1 MIGNLFSSL
10 LGKRKPPPTAAA
22 PAAATVPPPEA
33 DPDAK
38 PASHWHTKQVVATQM
53 LIETMLAQPAYA
65 DPKRLERSGWK
76 AYSQNDED
84 GIIQEIFERIGEPH
98 RTFVEF
104 GCGNGVENNTCYLLS
119 RGWRGL
125 WMDGGDRNASGI
137 RRAYAPLLKQGLLQF
152 EQVFITREN
161 IDALVSAARLGPEID
176 LLSIDVDGNDYYVWE
191 AIRSTDAR
199 VVVIE
204 YNAKFRPPNDWCI
217 TYDPAQMW
225 DNTDRM
231 GCSLQA
237 LANLGE
243 TKGYQLVGCNIT
255 GSNAFFVRR
264 DLAGDLFASPSTAAH
279 LFQPPRYYMTGY
291 FPRGHATSSISILEG
306 AWHKAGLPWPPAP

>member
-1 MIGNLFSSL
+1 
-10 LGKRKPPPTAAA
+10 
-22 PAAATVPPPEA
+22 
-33 DPDAK
+33 
-38 PASHWHTKQVVATQM
+38 
-53 LIETMLAQPAYA
+53 
-65 DPKRLERSGWK
+65 
-76 AYSQNDED
+76 
-84 GIIQEIFERIGEPH
+84 
-98 RTFVEF
+98 
-104 GCGNGVENNTCYLLS
+104 
-119 RGWRGL
+119 
-125 WMDGGDRNASGI
+125 
-137 RRAYAPLLKQGLLQF
+137 
-152 EQVFITREN
+152 
-161 IDALVSAARLGPEID
+161 
-176 LLSIDVDGNDYYVWE
+176 
-191 AIRSTDAR
+191 
-199 VVVIE
+199 
-204 YNAKFRPPNDWCI
+204 
-217 TYDPAQMW
+217 MW